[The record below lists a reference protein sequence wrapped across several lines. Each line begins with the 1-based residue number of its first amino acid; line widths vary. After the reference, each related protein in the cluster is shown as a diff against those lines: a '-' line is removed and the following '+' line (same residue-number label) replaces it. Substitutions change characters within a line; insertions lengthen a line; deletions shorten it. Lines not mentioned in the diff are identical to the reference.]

1 MRDPADPRDLS
12 QEPLFLEESILMKTA
27 LLFPGQGAQFVG
39 MGKDLANAHPV
50 AAEIFKKADNV
61 LDFGLSEIMFNGP
74 EDALTAT
81 DVSQPAILAHS
92 WAVFEVLKTTENGK
106 ALIESGSIA
115 AGLSLGEY
123 SALAASGA
131 MAWEDALKLVRARGR
146 YMQEACEAKPST
158 MASIVG
164 LESDALEAAI
174 APARELGVVVLA
186 NFNAPGNIAISGET
200 AAVEKA
206 MELAKKAGAKLTV
219 PLTVAGAFH
228 SPLMEPA
235 RERLA
240 AEIETT
246 EFSTPS
252 MPVIANVD
260 ALSCSDPAKLK
271 QNLVQQ
277 LTSPVRWADS
287 MQSLVDEGYEKF
299 AEFGPGKVLAGLLKR
314 VARKAKKLSIGTADD
329 VASL

>member
-1 MRDPADPRDLS
+1 
-12 QEPLFLEESILMKTA
+12 MKTA
-27 LLFPGQGAQFVG
+27 LLFPGQGAQFVS
-39 MGKDLANAHPV
+39 MGKDLADAHSV
-50 AAEIFKKADNV
+50 AAEVFNKADNA
-61 LDFGLSEIMFNGP
+61 LDFGLSEIMFNGS

-92 WAVFEVLKTTENGK
+92 WAVFEVLKTTANGK
-106 ALIESGSIA
+106 ALIESGSVA

-123 SALAASGA
+123 SALAAVGA
-131 MAWEDALKLVRARGR
+131 MTWEDALKLVRARGR
-146 YMQEACEAKPST
+146 YMQEACDLKPST

-164 LESDALEAAI
+164 LDGEALEAAI

-200 AAVEKA
+200 VAVEKA
-206 MELAKKAGAKLTV
+206 MELAKEAGAKLTV

-228 SPLMEPA
+228 SPLMESA

-240 AEIETT
+240 AKIEAT
-246 EFSTPS
+246 EFATPS
-252 MPVIANVD
+252 LPVIANVD
-260 ALSCSDPAKLK
+260 AQPCTDPVKLK

-277 LTSPVRWADS
+277 LTAPVRWSAS
-287 MQSLVDEGYEKF
+287 MQSLVDDGYERY

-314 VARKAKKLSIGTADD
+314 VARKAQKASIGTAED
-329 VASL
+329 VSSL